1 MTVPTLRCSV
11 LPVRSGAGDAALVV
25 LGPSLGTTSAIWDEV
40 AHELSA
46 DHRVLRFDLPG
57 HGFSPAATESFSMS
71 DVAVAV
77 LALVDSIGG
86 GSFYYAGDSMGSAV
100 GLTLAA
106 EHPSRVRAVAA
117 FAAPAT
123 YGDPAGWLAR
133 AALVRS
139 SGTSSVV
146 SMSASR
152 WFAPDYLSRHPGP
165 GAAALDRLLQV
176 DDESYAL
183 CCEALAGYDLTAAA
197 PNLTVPALFAVGRLD
212 IATPPDAVRALAEL
226 VPGARFELM
235 EGVGHLP
242 VLEDPPAAEALVR
255 SVLSASR
262 LSALNRSA
270 SRLSASSLSASSLSA
285 SRLSA
290 SNWSASNAGP
300 GDAPDAGPAAAPDR
314 FATGMRVRREVL
326 GDRHVDAAN
335 ERITP
340 ETADFQEFL
349 TRYAWGEIWDRP
361 GLGRRERSLITL
373 SSLVTGG
380 HENEIAMHIR
390 AALTNGL
397 TRAEISEAIM
407 HTALYAG
414 LPAANSAFAIARDV
428 FARLDAEPGDQ
439 TERNSHG

>member
-46 DHRVLRFDLPG
+46 DLRVLRFDLPG

-262 LSALNRSA
+262 LL
-270 SRLSASSLSASSLSA
+270 
-285 SRLSA
+285 
-290 SNWSASNAGP
+290 ASNAGP

>member
-40 AHELSA
+40 AHDLSA

-139 SGTSSVV
+139 SGTASVV

-183 CCEALAGYDLTAAA
+183 CCEALAGYDLTAVA
-197 PNLTVPALFAVGRLD
+197 PNLTVPALFAVGRRD

-262 LSALNRSA
+262 LL
-270 SRLSASSLSASSLSA
+270 
-285 SRLSA
+285 
-290 SNWSASNAGP
+290 ASNAGP

-397 TRAEISEAIM
+397 TRAEISEAVM